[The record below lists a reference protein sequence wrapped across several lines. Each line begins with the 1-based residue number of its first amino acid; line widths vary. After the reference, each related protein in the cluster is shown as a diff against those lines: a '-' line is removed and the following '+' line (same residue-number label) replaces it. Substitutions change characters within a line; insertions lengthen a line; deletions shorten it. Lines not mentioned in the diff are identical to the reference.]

1 MEKVLPCQERKGL
14 VSKLWG
20 KDIISSGVLTVGR
33 AVIAH
38 LGVDQEKDSVSLD
51 THLSK
56 RPFSQRKQQ
65 VSHT

>member
-1 MEKVLPCQERKGL
+1 MSGKKRSSL

-20 KDIISSGVLTVGR
+20 KDIISSGVLTEVR

-56 RPFSQRKQQ
+56 RPFSQWKQQ